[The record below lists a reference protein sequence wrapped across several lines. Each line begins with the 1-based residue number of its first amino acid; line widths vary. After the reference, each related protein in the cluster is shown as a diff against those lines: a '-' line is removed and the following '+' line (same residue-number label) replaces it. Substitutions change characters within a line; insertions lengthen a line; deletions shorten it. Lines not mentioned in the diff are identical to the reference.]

1 MPLFHR
7 WHGSILA
14 FALALSGLS
23 FGQTPATPP
32 TSITAGDLLQV
43 KVLEAPALS
52 PDGAWVVYTVRSI
65 EPKSAAPDEWVYHT
79 HLWLAATDGSQPA
92 RQLTRN
98 ATQNSAPD
106 WHPDGRRIAFV
117 RGSDTPGE
125 KPQIHVLS
133 LDGGEA
139 VAWTQLETGAGAPQW
154 SPDGRRLMFQ
164 STLSEA
170 QLRAALENAIGV
182 SWRQRAT
189 ILSADYASGSY
200 VDESADM
207 LALLAR
213 TLGQPDYNTSTQE
226 SIDPTAVFSKLVADG
241 VRKACRDG
249 LALDAARPRAERIL
263 VRHAEIGDT
272 ATSNPAGV
280 RQNLAYLALRFWAR
294 PLRPDSPEVTAL
306 FDVFRVAS
314 TAPAVPEESLPAG
327 TAVDGWRA
335 VCIALATDPQFLTY

>member
-1 MPLFHR
+1 MRPL
-7 WHGSILA
+7 LA
-14 FALALSGLS
+14 PALALAATAACADGAAPPTPRGPAAVAPAPGTRPRGDTVTPGSSTPVDPGA
-23 FGQTPATPP
+23 TPAGA
-32 TSITAGDLLQV
+32 AGGLPLSDPAMADGHV
-43 KVLEAPALS
+43 GRAP
-52 PDGAWVVYTVRSI
+52 
-65 EPKSAAPDEWVYHT
+65 
-79 HLWLAATDGSQPA
+79 
-92 RQLTRN
+92 
-98 ATQNSAPD
+98 
-106 WHPDGRRIAFV
+106 
-117 RGSDTPGE
+117 
-125 KPQIHVLS
+125 
-133 LDGGEA
+133 
-139 VAWTQLETGAGAPQW
+139 
-154 SPDGRRLMFQ
+154 RRLNV
-164 STLSEA
+164 T

-294 PLRPDSPEVTAL
+294 PLRPESPEVTAL

-327 TAVDGWRA
+327 APVDGWRA